1 MALERTLPV
10 NSSDGQQ
17 HHELIYSE
25 GKSAFPSYENNRTS
39 LLMNQFRSA
48 EKGKKLCQELME
60 SSPGS
65 VAIYLKVDVSLLR
78 NVDAACEELQR
89 REKKINVLFLTAGYM
104 TLKGR
109 NGKFFRIPLR
119 KTNSDRV
126 YRNTRRHRSQDGR
139 ELLFADALYN

>member
-1 MALERTLPV
+1 
-10 NSSDGQQ
+10 
-17 HHELIYSE
+17 
-25 GKSAFPSYENNRTS
+25 
-39 LLMNQFRSA
+39 
-48 EKGKKLCQELME
+48 ME
-60 SSPGS
+60 SNPGS

-78 NVDAACEELQR
+78 NVDAVCAELQR